1 MENLRLIYEQVQEK
15 VNKIIFENLWPEF
28 SRHDFALYDEAT
40 VILRGLPI
48 PKTKEFIGNGAILY
62 EGRYIAIWCLTEE
75 MDIDILT
82 SKIIHEM
89 FHGYQYEMKDK
100 RFANEFEAIR
110 KYKYSPYYLQLKHN
124 ENLLL
129 ATLALDF
136 SSESLNEFLT
146 YRKLRQVDFPYEY
159 NYEASIEAIEGAA
172 QYVEIMVLK
181 ELNEEKYNQRF
192 KSLVEK
198 INTIENLIPMRIM
211 SYDTGALLL
220 KLCIENKLPLHREVG
235 NVNEIY
241 YSKLIEK
248 TPYKNIDCA
257 VQSDIINFY
266 NEDMKELKNKI
277 ISIITNSKKV
287 LKGNFELLG
296 FNVYSARY
304 LEGYVYSEGFLMYK
318 DQREHIL
325 YGDYLFKMEDDLVKE
340 IYRDNKNK
348 L

>member
-1 MENLRLIYEQVQEK
+1 MVNLSLIYEQVQEK

-28 SRHDFALYDEAT
+28 SKYDFALYNEAT

-48 PKTKEFIGNGAILY
+48 QKTKEFIGNGAILY

-129 ATLALDF
+129 ASLVLDF
-136 SSESLNEFLT
+136 NSKKLSDFLT
-146 YRKLRQVDFPYEY
+146 YRKLRQVNFSYEY
-159 NYEASIEAIEGAA
+159 NYETSIEAIEGAA

-181 ELNEEKYNQRF
+181 ELSEEKYNERF

-198 INTIENLIPMRIM
+198 ICTMENLIPMRIM
-211 SYDTGALLL
+211 SYDTGALFL
-220 KLCIENKLPLHREVG
+220 KLCIDNNLPIHREVG

-241 YSKLIEK
+241 YSKLVEER
-248 TPYKNIDCA
+248 PYKSLAID
-257 VQSDIINFY
+257 VQPDIVNFY
-266 NEDMKELKNKI
+266 NEDMMELKNKI
-277 ISIITNSKKV
+277 ISIITSSTKV

-304 LEGYVYSEGFLMYK
+304 FEGYVYSQGFLMYK

-325 YGDYLFKMEDDLVKE
+325 YGDYLFKMDNNLVKE
-340 IYRDNKNK
+340 IYTENKN
-348 L
+348 